1 MCMRLLILP
10 RMVIIEVGFNMINH
24 SLDKIMDQGTQSICA
39 RLAGTGLMKS
49 FYLAGGTG
57 LALQLGHRR
66 SLDLDFFQK
75 GEKEKIPFQK
85 INNEIKL
92 SFGEKDAKLELRQT
106 DQAVWEIQGV
116 KVTFLAYPFP
126 LVGPLVDGS
135 SLAPGL
141 KGIFLAAPREIA
153 LMKAYTIGRRA
164 TFRDYVDLFF
174 LLKKGLV
181 TLEEI
186 ICLAAEKFTIGG
198 ERVFSARLFLEQLV
212 YTKDIEDKEIAV
224 NLILKEQVSSGEVE
238 DFLKA
243 QVRRFLQ
250 QETNST
256 PSRPPE
262 FPGGVRR

>member
-1 MCMRLLILP
+1 MISPFPSKILD
-10 RMVIIEVGFNMINH
+10 EKSQN
-24 SLDKIMDQGTQSICA
+24 ICS
-39 RLAGTGLMKS
+39 RLARTGLTED

-57 LALQLGHRR
+57 LALQLRHRR

-75 GEKEKIPFQK
+75 GKKEEILFRKISSK
-85 INNEIKL
+85 IKQ
-92 SFGEKDAKLELRQT
+92 SFGEKDAKLELKQT
-106 DQAVWEIQGV
+106 DQAAWEIQGV

-126 LVGPLVDGS
+126 LVDPLVDGS
-135 SLAPGL
+135 FLSPGL

-164 TFRDYVDLFF
+164 TFRDYVDLYF

-186 ICLAAEKFTIGG
+186 IRLAAEKFTIGG

-224 NLILKEQVSSGEVE
+224 NLVLGEKITPETVE
-238 DFLKA
+238 NFLGE

-250 QETNST
+250 QKINST
-256 PSRPPE
+256 PARPPD

>member
-1 MCMRLLILP
+1 MISPFPSKILD
-10 RMVIIEVGFNMINH
+10 EKSQN
-24 SLDKIMDQGTQSICA
+24 ICS
-39 RLAGTGLMKS
+39 RLARTGLTED

-57 LALQLGHRR
+57 LALQLRHRR

-75 GEKEKIPFQK
+75 GKKEEIPFRK
-85 INNEIKL
+85 ISNKIKQ
-92 SFGEKDAKLELRQT
+92 SFGEKDAKLELKQT
-106 DQAVWEIQGV
+106 DQAAWEIQGV

-126 LVGPLVDGS
+126 LVDPLVDGS
-135 SLAPGL
+135 FLSPGL

-164 TFRDYVDLFF
+164 TFRDYVDLYF

-186 ICLAAEKFTIGG
+186 IRLAAEKFTIGG

-224 NLILKEQVSSGEVE
+224 NLILEEQVSPREIE

-243 QVRRFLQ
+243 QVRRYLR
-250 QETNST
+250 QETNT
-256 PSRPPE
+256 APARPPD
-262 FPGGVRR
+262 FPGGVRC

>member
-1 MCMRLLILP
+1 MISPFPSKILD
-10 RMVIIEVGFNMINH
+10 EKSQN
-24 SLDKIMDQGTQSICA
+24 ICS
-39 RLAGTGLMKS
+39 RLARTGLTED

-57 LALQLGHRR
+57 LALQIRHRR

-75 GEKEKIPFQK
+75 GEKEEILFRKISSK
-85 INNEIKL
+85 IKQ
-92 SFGEKDAKLELRQT
+92 SFGEKDAKLELKQT
-106 DQAVWEIQGV
+106 DQAAWEIQGV

-126 LVGPLVDGS
+126 LVDPLVDGS
-135 SLAPGL
+135 FLSPGL

-164 TFRDYVDLFF
+164 TFRDYVDLYF

-186 ICLAAEKFTIGG
+186 IRLAAEKFTIGG
-198 ERVFSARLFLEQLV
+198 ERVFPARLFLEQLV

-224 NLILKEQVSSGEVE
+224 NLILEEQVSPREIE

-243 QVRRFLQ
+243 QVRRYLR
-250 QETNST
+250 QETN
-256 PSRPPE
+256 PAPARPPD